1 MWNMTSLPF
10 WSTHV
15 LLPFLMR
22 PDYLSLFLGF
32 FNLFLHI
39 VAFRLSHSQKHAP
52 SWSWSYGSY
61 LGNQCLSPLTIWVRI
76 LLNRGV
82 LDPVMVFNAT
92 FNNTWVI
99 SWPSVLLVEE
109 TGVPPE
115 NHRPVASHWQTSHN
129 VVSSTPRLRGIRTHI
144 VSGDR
149 HWLPR

>member
-76 LLNRGV
+76 PLKRGV
-82 LDPVMVFNAT
+82 LDTTLCDVCQWLAT
-92 FNNTWVI
+92 GRWFSGGT
-99 SWPSVLLVEE
+99 L
-109 TGVPPE
+109 
-115 NHRPVASHWQTSHN
+115 
-129 VVSSTPRLRGIRTHI
+129 VSSTNKTY
-144 VSGDR
+144 R
-149 HWLPR
+149 HDITEILFKVVFNTINKVRN